1 MDVSSSSS
9 ALPSPLQHTTPTP
22 AAPDAT
28 CPICLDTLDDV
39 AYVKPCFHKF
49 CFGCVLRWSKT
60 KAECPLCKQVFQS
73 ILHTVLAE
81 DDYQEYVVRPPKDS
95 SGARRPRQRAPRH
108 PATRRHRRPAAH
120 PQQQS
125 PAPQMPSSA
134 QDGSSLEGPPSHS
147 RQRQRAGGLREPS
160 QRLSLHRQA
169 SAESRPQRHVPVT
182 EEEMLNFR
190 RTLYRTG
197 MRVQRVPH
205 GGHPQDIS
213 AEFFSRNPD
222 SIQRLLPWLQRE
234 LRVLFGVHQSL
245 ITITELI
252 VLTNLRRYDLDSQA
266 FADDLELLLLSRT
279 RHFVHE
285 LISFAQC
292 SCTMETYDQ
301 QAIYD
306 CHSHSQHEGGPT
318 ASLSP
323 AAAAGTATT
332 PGPAQS
338 PSPAGSPG
346 YTTLPVTSYAGP
358 RDIATATQSHQDLQ
372 TNSDNRAAQ
381 AGGEAQ
387 RQLPAP
393 ANPQDSDS
401 SSDSCVLVGYWKP
414 SAERSPECIVLSS
427 DSEHSAPAEEGDTG
441 QKEQPLHTPSCSHSK
456 ARAGSSLVSAMP
468 NQTSWSHPSCYPAAS
483 REERELQQGH
493 MEDTAACAVQGCSHV
508 PFADG
513 RDRQRSPGR
522 TRLPTK
528 RKASSSEA
536 CAQPSKRH
544 AWPQQ

>member
-1 MDVSSSSS
+1 
-9 ALPSPLQHTTPTP
+9 TP

-28 CPICLDTLDDV
+28 CPICLDTLDDI

-169 SAESRPQRHVPVT
+169 SAESRPQRHVPAT

-190 RTLYRTG
+190 RALYRTG

-279 RHFVHE
+279 RHFVHK

-292 SCTMETYDQ
+292 SCTMGTYDR

-306 CHSHSQHEGGPT
+306 CHSHSQHEGGPS
-318 ASLSP
+318 ASLSL

-346 YTTLPVTSYAGP
+346 YTMLPVTSYAGP
-358 RDIATATQSHQDLQ
+358 RDIATATQSPQDLQ

-401 SSDSCVLVGYWKP
+401 SSDSCVLVGCWKP

-427 DSEHSAPAEEGDTG
+427 DSEHSAPAEEACIASPTSRTVKSKVLLRCVNKRPWADRMRLERPCRMSPYFPLPATFLRIPHHKFHG
-441 QKEQPLHTPSCSHSK
+441 QQVLEPLESPVDLK
-456 ARAGSSLVSAMP
+456 A
-468 NQTSWSHPSCYPAAS
+468 
-483 REERELQQGH
+483 
-493 MEDTAACAVQGCSHV
+493 D
-508 PFADG
+508 
-513 RDRQRSPGR
+513 
-522 TRLPTK
+522 
-528 RKASSSEA
+528 KA
-536 CAQPSKRH
+536 
-544 AWPQQ
+544 